1 MNRSQTMRRAVRKNV
16 GKTIAVMAATS
27 VVALSWS
34 QPAAAKDTG
43 NTTWR
48 RAEAPTVMEQ
58 VEPNTGRTLRG
69 IGPAATT
76 TTQWEN
82 RLEGVAR
89 RGEENPATPSA
100 ARCTNATQRIQKI
113 ITNYDSNYTR
123 NGQAYDAMVKRLQTL
138 ITTLQAKNIDVSKIQ
153 TDLTTLQSK
162 VTLFQTDKQAV
173 LDQLKI
179 AQSISCLDAPA
190 DFTAA
195 LQKGM
200 SLVRTARATMLDIRS
215 FYIGTLRTDIM
226 AAVGES
232 KGEKSE

>member
-1 MNRSQTMRRAVRKNV
+1 MRKNV

-48 RAEAPTVMEQ
+48 RVETTTATEQ

-82 RLEGVAR
+82 RLEGVMR

-113 ITNYDSNYTR
+113 LTNYDSNYTR
-123 NGQAYDAMVKRLQTL
+123 NGQAYAAIVKRVQALMV
-138 ITTLQAKNIDVSKIQ
+138 TLQAKNIDVSKIQ
-153 TDLTTLQSK
+153 ADLTTWQNK
-162 VTLFQTDKQAV
+162 VADFQIKKQAV
-173 LDQLKI
+173 IDQLKI

-190 DFTAA
+190 DFMAS
-195 LQKGM
+195 LQKAM
-200 SLVRTARATMLDIRS
+200 SLVRTTRTAMLDIRA
-215 FYIGTLRTDIM
+215 FYLGTLRADVI
-226 AAVGES
+226 AVVGES
-232 KGEKSE
+232 KGEKPE